1 MIFVDIDGVL
11 ADFVTAAFSVH
22 GKVFD
27 PETYPRKEWSIA
39 NVLGISDREFWRRI
53 DFAGEAFWE
62 NLDLFPH
69 SLEMLE
75 MLSRYDEICFATSP
89 SSSPASYSGK
99 RRWLQKMGF
108 DLIPAMFGSKKHLMS
123 GPGRILI
130 DDSPKNCEQWYK
142 SGGTAILFKQ
152 VWNTDEKV
160 DDKTWR
166 SIFDEMHAKDPM
178 KPNHIRY
185 S

>member
-22 GKVFD
+22 GKIYD
-27 PETYPRKEWSIA
+27 PEAYPRKEWSISK
-39 NVLGISDREFWRRI
+39 VLGVSDREFWRRI
-53 DFAGEAFWE
+53 DFAGESFWE

-69 SLEMLE
+69 GIEMLG
-75 MLSRYDEICFATSP
+75 MLSKYDEICFATSP

-108 DLIPAMFGSKKHLMS
+108 DLIPAMFGSKKHLMA

-130 DDSPKNCEQWYK
+130 DDSPHNCEQWQK
-142 SGGTAILFKQ
+142 HGGTAILFKQ
-152 VWNTDEKV
+152 VWNTEEEINDQ
-160 DDKTWR
+160 TWR
-166 SIFDEMHAKDPM
+166 QIFLVLNSSSNLKSHD
-178 KPNHIRY
+178 IV
-185 S
+185 